1 VHGCAKVSKTK
12 KYLLC
17 HRKMTTALLS
27 KNLSEYLAACDPGL
41 LIQTNS
47 GLQVN
52 VACVSALSLL
62 CQNRQDGVGDTPTNI
77 LSDYTSNCPSLK
89 FFMEKVLVPE
99 SFGST
104 AETLNRQ
111 YMDPLKL
118 SWCSKIFNYNNPE
131 CGCLSALARNTQFNT
146 QCKLNISSC
155 SAFPQDT
162 SECYGRYFSKQNTG
176 DSYDGET
183 YGPGIQFMNIS
194 FDRCQPYY
202 CWTDICWDPD
212 VYKTYAGIR
221 SQTVGCGNVCI
232 SVKGENTMTINDVT
246 NASFNNIRPA
256 TTTMPIC
263 NRNNDTINLFY
274 LPEFFRAPVN
284 LFSTIPVNV
293 GNQSNGLS
301 AFMKL
306 ESSVSNNTL
315 GYWWFQPPQGL
326 QDFIEI
332 PGGQQRTLNFTVNT
346 QLLQLLYSTKTPIPN
361 PNRGGIGEVTVC
373 HTDPNPDLNS
383 CGNLPLT
390 AIIESPSYRYSYIQ
404 TLINPDGNAV
414 QLTSY
419 LILYANMIVLSPDLA
434 PVGPASKTVPS
445 EDPQWTRILLLV
457 CFLIFLVVYIVKA
470 MANAYAVNL
479 YPLINHTKQNLGP

>member
-1 VHGCAKVSKTK
+1 MLSKT
-12 KYLLC
+12 
-17 HRKMTTALLS
+17 
-27 KNLSEYLAACDPGL
+27 LSEYSTACDSGL
-41 LIQTNS
+41 LVQNSS

-52 VACVSALSLL
+52 VACVSALSFL
-62 CQNRQDGVGDTPTNI
+62 CQNRQDGVGGEPTNI
-77 LSDYTSNCPSLK
+77 LSDYTSNCPSLR

-131 CGCLSALARNTQFNT
+131 CSCLSVLARNAQFNN
-146 QCKLNISSC
+146 QCKLNVSSC
-155 SAFPQDT
+155 SAFPQDS
-162 SECYGRYFSKQNTG
+162 SECYGRFFSKQNTG
-176 DSYDGET
+176 DSYNGET
-183 YGPGIQFMNIS
+183 FGPGILFMNIS

-202 CWTDICWDPD
+202 CWTDVCWDPD

-293 GNQSNGLS
+293 GNQSNGIS
-301 AFMKL
+301 AFMTL
-306 ESSVSNNTL
+306 VSSQSNNTL
-315 GYWWFQPPQGL
+315 GYWWFQPPTGL
-326 QDFIEI
+326 QEFIEI
-332 PGGQQRTLNFTVNT
+332 PGGEQRTFNFTVNT
-346 QLLQLLYSTKTPIPN
+346 QLLQLLYNSKIPIPN
-361 PNRGGIGEVTVC
+361 STRGNTPEVIVC
-373 HTDPNPDLNS
+373 HTNADPDQNS
-383 CGNLPLT
+383 CGNVPQNSL
-390 AIIESPSYRYSYIQ
+390 IESPSYVYSYIQ
-404 TLINPDGNAV
+404 TLINPDGSPV

-419 LILYANMIVLSPDLA
+419 ITLYANMIVLSPDLA
-434 PVGPASKTVPS
+434 PVAPASKTVPS
-445 EDPQWTRILLLV
+445 DDPLWTRGVFIV
-457 CFLIFLVVYIVKA
+457 CLLIFVIAYFVKA
-470 MANAYAVNL
+470 MANSYAVRL
-479 YPLINHTKQNLGP
+479 YPLIIQAKQNLGK